1 MTSSIKAVLF
11 DLGNVLVELD
21 GPPIKPAWLDSSV
34 TPEESWRRWNSSLF
48 VEKYE
53 KGLISAREFVEGVIG
68 EQGLKVDV
76 ADFIEHFTLWPKALF
91 PGVLELLADLR
102 SRYTLA
108 LYSNTSDM
116 HWPRM
121 MDEMQLDGKFDYY
134 FASFQMGMYKP
145 DVKSFV
151 YVADKMEL
159 EPKKILFLDDNPA
172 NVAGA
177 RQAGLLSEQVKGI
190 NQVKAVLLRKGLTTL
205 RN

>member
-1 MTSSIKAVLF
+1 MTSAFKAILF

-21 GPPIKPAWLDSSV
+21 GPPIKPEWLDSSV
-34 TPEESWRRWNSSLF
+34 TSEESWRRWNSSQF

-68 EQGLKVDV
+68 EQGLKIDA
-76 ADFIEHFTLWPKALF
+76 ADFVKHYTLWPKALF

-121 MDEMQLDGKFDYY
+121 MDEMRLDGKFDYY

>member
-1 MTSSIKAVLF
+1 MTTTIKAVLF

-21 GPPIKPAWLDSSV
+21 GPPIKPEWLDSSV

-48 VEKYE
+48 VAKYE
-53 KGLISAREFVEGVIG
+53 KGLIGAREFVECVIE
-68 EQGLKVDV
+68 EQGIKVSV
-76 ADFIEHFTLWPKALF
+76 TDFIEHYTLWPKALY
-91 PGVLELLADLR
+91 PGVLEMLVDIR

-116 HWPRM
+116 HWPRL
-121 MDEMQLDGKFDYY
+121 MDEMQLNGKFDHY

-159 EPKKILFLDDNPA
+159 EPDQILFLDDNPA

-177 RQAGLLSEQVKGI
+177 LEAGLLGEQVFGIEQVKAALVRHKI
-190 NQVKAVLLRKGLTTL
+190 IAD
-205 RN
+205 

>member
-1 MTSSIKAVLF
+1 MTTTIKAVLF

-21 GPPIKPAWLDSSV
+21 GPPIKSEWLDSSV
-34 TPEESWRRWNSSLF
+34 TPEESWRRWTSSLF

-53 KGLISAREFVEGVIG
+53 KGLISAPEFVEGVIG
-68 EQGLKVDV
+68 EQGIRVGAAEFV
-76 ADFIEHFTLWPKALF
+76 EHFTLWPKALF
-91 PGVLELLADLR
+91 PGVLEMLADLR

-108 LYSNTSDM
+108 LYSNTNDM

-121 MDEMQLDGKFDYY
+121 MDEMQLDGKFDHY
-134 FASFQMGMYKP
+134 FASFQIGMYKP

-159 EPKKILFLDDNPA
+159 EPDKILFLDDNPA

-177 RQAGLLSEQVKGI
+177 REAGLVGEQVFGIEQVKAAL
-190 NQVKAVLLRKGLTTL
+190 V
-205 RN
+205 RNKIIAD